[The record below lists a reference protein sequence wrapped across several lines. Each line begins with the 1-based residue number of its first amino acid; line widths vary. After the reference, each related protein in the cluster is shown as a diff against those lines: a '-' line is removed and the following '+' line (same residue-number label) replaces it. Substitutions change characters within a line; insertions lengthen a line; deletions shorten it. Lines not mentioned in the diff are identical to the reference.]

1 MFSFDLYYDARKHK
15 IKSLRRRYVRVR
27 EEARRMSSAEVESIV
42 ETLVLDQQ
50 VRVIYWR
57 KGVRNWKYIYC
68 KL

>member
-50 VRVIYWR
+50 VRVIY
-57 KGVRNWKYIYC
+57 
-68 KL
+68 